1 VSQSAGSPLHEKR
14 FGDQM
19 LRGDVANGRRCCKM
33 LQGRAAATACNIYCL
48 RKIVRLWDERIMAT
62 PHRIIVVDDD
72 AELRGQLQRFLS
84 EHGFAVRTAAGGA
97 ELDRLLAREPADAI
111 VLDLM
116 MPEPDGLTICR
127 NLRARGDDMPIL
139 MLTARGDPMDR
150 ILGLEMGADDYLPKP
165 FTPRELVARLSAI
178 LRRAGPRASMPADS
192 VMRFGPF
199 ELNNSKMELLR
210 DGVAVTLSS
219 REFGL
224 LAALAASAGRPLS
237 RAQLI
242 DRALG
247 RDAEVTDRA
256 IDVQINRLRR
266 ALGDDPADPQWIKT
280 VWGVGYM
287 LVADLSC

>member
-1 VSQSAGSPLHEKR
+1 
-14 FGDQM
+14 M
-19 LRGDVANGRRCCKM
+19 TNAN
-33 LQGRAAATACNIYCL
+33 
-48 RKIVRLWDERIMAT
+48 
-62 PHRIIVVDDD
+62 RIIVVDDD

-84 EHGFAVRTAAGGA
+84 EHGYAVRVANGGA
-97 ELDRLLAREPADAI
+97 ELERLLAREPADAI

-116 MPEPDGLTICR
+116 MPPPDGLTICR
-127 NLRARGDDMPIL
+127 DLRARGENIPIL

-178 LRRAGPRASMPADS
+178 LRRVGPRATMQAD
-192 VMRFGPF
+192 MLFRFGPF
-199 ELNNSKMELLR
+199 ELNQSKMELLR
-210 DGVAVTLSS
+210 DGVPVALSS

-224 LAALAASAGRPLS
+224 LVTLAASAGRPLS

-256 IDVQINRLRR
+256 IDVQVNRLRK
-266 ALGDDPADPQWIKT
+266 ALGDDSADPAWIKT

-287 LVADLSC
+287 LVADAQC